1 MKISKEMKAEITAAM
16 KIKIYKSM
24 NELNTVSDVI
34 EKVLTELEVV
44 VE

>member
-1 MKISKEMKAEITAAM
+1 MVKHIIEISERANL